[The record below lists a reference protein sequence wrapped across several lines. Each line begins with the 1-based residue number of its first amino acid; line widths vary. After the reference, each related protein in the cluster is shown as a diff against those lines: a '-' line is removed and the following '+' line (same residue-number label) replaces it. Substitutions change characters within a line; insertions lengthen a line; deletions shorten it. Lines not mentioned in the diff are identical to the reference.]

1 MKRFVLLLLLGVST
15 VSFAAVAPVDSNTMP
30 LSKVTRSNATKMKMM
45 VKARKLPNSIGK
57 EPVADLQR
65 YRGAV
70 TMDNVKAIE
79 NMSRLMQDDPNRL
92 IQQLA
97 GPGSEVNFEVDQRK
111 MGTDDIVED
120 YVASPETDDPAEKLG
135 GLNTPELLG
144 SFASAR
150 HSEEA
155 LKEMHQAAL
164 RQIESIG
171 HENLG
176 QKSVPIRMP
185 MTVEEIKEMGI
196 DTRRLPRGWEE
207 TLKKAE
213 ENRKLYQQQGARKQ
227 KEAARNKTDRGKQ
240 GVANQTATD
249 AKKKATNVANP
260 RSSAKT
266 LQRRK

>member
-1 MKRFVLLLLLGVST
+1 MNKIILLLLLGVST
-15 VSFAAVAPVDSNTMP
+15 VSFAAVAPVNSSTMP
-30 LSKVTRSNATKMKMM
+30 VTKVTRPDATKMKMM
-45 VKARKLPNSIGK
+45 VKAKKLPNSIGR

-65 YRGAV
+65 YRGTV

-79 NMSRLMQDDPNRL
+79 NMSRMMQDDPNRL

-111 MGTDDIVED
+111 MGTDEIVEG

-150 HSEEA
+150 HSEEE

-185 MTVEEIKEMGI
+185 MTVEEIKKMGI

-207 TLKKAE
+207 TVKKAE
-213 ENRKLYQQQGARKQ
+213 ENRKLYQQQEARKQ
-227 KEAARNKTDRGKQ
+227 KEAARHKTDQGTQ
-240 GVANQTATD
+240 GVANQTATGV
-249 AKKKATNVANP
+249 KKKPADVV
-260 RSSAKT
+260 SSKSSVSPS
-266 LQRRK
+266 QRRK